1 MYVKKEHVDRKSFIS
16 FLYINIKTIVK
27 KYSEILDFRE
37 EKYISKAN
45 KQMMKQVFSPSLIK
59 GSFFIYKDK

>member
-16 FLYINIKTIVK
+16 FLYNNLKIIVK

-37 EKYISKAN
+37 EKYITNAN
-45 KQMMKQVFSPSLIK
+45 KQMMKQVFLPSVIK
-59 GSFFIYKDK
+59 GRVFIYKDK

>member
-16 FLYINIKTIVK
+16 FLYNNLKIIVK

-37 EKYISKAN
+37 EKYITNAN
-45 KQMMKQVFSPSLIK
+45 KQMMKQVFLPYVIK
-59 GSFFIYKDK
+59 GRVFIYKDK